1 MKKALSLVLAAAFLT
16 ISVDLPS
23 QANCNNFHR
32 RRGCS
37 QASEPGFI
45 YNSQSKSGLFAKGTS
60 SKLKAV
66 FYAGFDYSISICGDA
81 SLGSDIAFTLTD
93 ATTGEVLYD
102 NATDN
107 KAQHM
112 EFSCEGTRNMNIMIS
127 IPGAGP
133 AKGQAED
140 GACLGILIEQ
150 KPTPK
155 VGF

>member
-1 MKKALSLVLAAAFLT
+1 MKKALSLVLATAMLA

-23 QANCNNFHR
+23 QANCNGFHR
-32 RRGCS
+32 RKGCS
-37 QASEPGFI
+37 QASEPGFL
-45 YNSQSKSGLFAKGTS
+45 YNSQSKSGLFAKGTT

-66 FYAGFDYSISICGDA
+66 FYAGFDYSISICADGA
-81 SLGSDIAFTLTD
+81 LGSDIGFQLID
-93 ATTGEVLYD
+93 AVTGEVLYD

-107 KAQHM
+107 KSQHM
-112 EFSCEGTRNMNIMIS
+112 EFTCESTRNMNVMIT

-133 AKGQAED
+133 QKGQAED
-140 GACLGILIEQ
+140 GSCLGILIEQ